1 MEKVKVGIIGFGFM
15 GTTHFNIHQNSGKS
29 QVIAIADADAD
40 KRKGDIR
47 KVIGNIGGAQN
58 TFVDLTG
65 IAVYEDGMDLIA
77 NPDVEEVDIC
87 APTYMHAKF
96 AIAALKAGKN
106 VLLEKP
112 VALTVQEAE
121 EIIAAAKASDKCFTV
136 GLCVRAWP
144 EYRKAYELVK
154 AGKIGK
160 IKSLLFKRFSP
171 NIDGNAWQNWFM
183 NDKLSGGSILDLHM
197 HDIDEGLYFCGKP
210 KAVTCVG
217 TCNGYGTPDHSF
229 TIYHFDEG
237 GPAVFAEGGWSAPA
251 SAPFEMSFQIIGT
264 EGTLI
269 SDPAGFV
276 FYPIKGEPEK
286 IALPDV
292 GLPTGWHVEIDNFLS
307 AVRGQSSDQ
316 KYLPYEDILTG
327 AKIYA
332 AERAS
337 FDKNG
342 ARVEIEY

>member
-121 EIIAAAKASDKCFTV
+121 EIIEYIKQKAS
-136 GLCVRAWP
+136 
-144 EYRKAYELVK
+144 
-154 AGKIGK
+154 
-160 IKSLLFKRFSP
+160 
-171 NIDGNAWQNWFM
+171 
-183 NDKLSGGSILDLHM
+183 
-197 HDIDEGLYFCGKP
+197 
-210 KAVTCVG
+210 
-217 TCNGYGTPDHSF
+217 
-229 TIYHFDEG
+229 
-237 GPAVFAEGGWSAPA
+237 
-251 SAPFEMSFQIIGT
+251 
-264 EGTLI
+264 
-269 SDPAGFV
+269 
-276 FYPIKGEPEK
+276 
-286 IALPDV
+286 
-292 GLPTGWHVEIDNFLS
+292 
-307 AVRGQSSDQ
+307 
-316 KYLPYEDILTG
+316 
-327 AKIYA
+327 
-332 AERAS
+332 
-337 FDKNG
+337 
-342 ARVEIEY
+342 